1 MSTTTALPASE
12 TQAVALLE
20 PCFLDLITAI
30 EQAKDLP
37 NRPGGIGLARY
48 ARSPNGWIAL
58 PPSFRPSGRQCG
70 FPLRNC
76 IMRGSARRPK
86 RWRTTDRMCGRR
98 CAGSARSRAP
108 LSGARAFRPSGRVSC
123 SNWKG
128 QFGSG
133 STIWFVIARPDASD
147 QPRSTMRSLTSIGA
161 TAPRTRAGHR
171 TIPPGD
177 LWCGPGTAV
186 WQRWTDCRCSA

>member
-37 NRPGGIGLARY
+37 KQTQRHWACSVRQITKWLDRPAAVIPARWQAVRVSTAQLHHARLGATAKTLANH
-48 ARSPNGWIAL
+48 RSNVRAAL
-58 PPSFRPSGRQCG
+58 
-70 FPLRNC
+70 
-76 IMRGSARRPK
+76 
-86 RWRTTDRMCGRR
+86 RWFHKEQG
-98 CAGSARSRAP
+98 AP
-108 LSGARAFRPSGRVSC
+108 QRGARLSPEWARLC

-147 QPRSTMRSLTSIGA
+147 QPRSTIRSLMSIGA
-161 TAPRTRAGHR
+161 TAPRTQAGQR

-186 WQRWTDCRCSA
+186 WLR